1 MLYASVGIAGAAE
14 VQIIE
19 GTTLFQITSQSFYMD
34 ARSFVL
40 GMDGVNSVANTKVTG
55 EISAS
60 IQRNPFAMLV
70 SIDVDVEVPLVLEG
84 GGGIQFFMH
93 HTECILSW
101 GFVLSSPVDHL

>member
-19 GTTLFQITSQSFYMD
+19 GTTVFQITSQSFYMD
-34 ARSFVL
+34 ARAFVL

-55 EISAS
+55 EISGS

-70 SIDVDVEVPLVLEG
+70 SIDVDGEVPLDLEG
-84 GGGIQFFMH
+84 GGGIQFLMDK
-93 HTECILSW
+93 TESNLAW
-101 GFVLSSPVDHL
+101 